1 MSIDFRNAFVESL
14 PFPGGQF
21 DVVLST
27 LMLHHLPGKLRNQ
40 CASEVRR
47 VLKQGGR
54 VLAIDFG
61 ISPGEKGIVAH
72 FHRHGHISLAKMSAI
87 FSEAGFNIAQ
97 SGPVGIGDIDYVLA
111 IAPYCESS
119 VPISSA
125 NRRYESI

>member
-72 FHRHGHISLAKMSAI
+72 FHRHGHINLAEMATI
-87 FSEAGFNIAQ
+87 FSETGLNIAQ
-97 SGPVGIGDIDYVLA
+97 SGPVGIGDMEYVLA
-111 IAPYCESS
+111 TAPCCESS
-119 VPISSA
+119 VPIDSA
-125 NRRYESI
+125 DRRHESI